1 METKNN
7 KKRTTFNV
15 ACYLKKSNVLKN
27 GEVPIYMRITVN
39 KQAVILSMQGSIL
52 PSLWSLTK
60 ERSKGKDRVAL
71 ELNHYIESVKSR
83 LYQIHRELEIAGKP
97 ITSQIIKDAYLG
109 KPSDSEEKGKT
120 LVEIHIEHNE
130 RCRKLLNVEYSLS
143 TIYKFDASL
152 KFLQLFMKQEF
163 DKNDIPLNQ
172 INADFIR
179 KYEMFLK
186 TERGC
191 GNNTAIKHLKIFKK
205 VILIALA
212 NDWIQKNP
220 FVTIKFK
227 QEEVYVEF
235 LTMEELEILIKK
247 EIPNRR
253 LSQVRDVF
261 VFCAFTGLAFID
273 VKGLQKEHLVKDNS
287 GNWWIRK
294 PRQKTNNMCNIP
306 LLKIPQMIL
315 EKYEDDKECLL
326 RGQLLPVPTNQKMNA
341 YLKEISD
348 ICLINKRLTTHCSR
362 HTFATSVA
370 LANRV
375 SMENVAKMLGHSST
389 RMTQHYAKVLDSSI
403 LRDMVKVDK
412 ALSFINSNNQAI

>member
-1 METKNN
+1 METKKD
-7 KKRTTFNV
+7 KKRSTFNLM
-15 ACYLKKSNVLKN
+15 CYLKKDKLSKS
-27 GEVPIYMRITVN
+27 GEAPICMRITVN
-39 KQAVILSMQGSIL
+39 KQSVFLGLQGKVL
-52 PSLWSLTK
+52 PNLWNQAK
-60 ERSKGKDRVAL
+60 ERSNGKDRTAL
-71 ELNHYIESVKSR
+71 ELNHYIESAKSR
-83 LYQIHRELEIAGKP
+83 LFQIHRELEIDGKS
-97 ITSQIIKDAYLG
+97 ITAQIIKDIYLG
-109 KPSDSEEKGKT
+109 KQTDSDEKEKT

-163 DKNDIPLNQ
+163 DKNDVPLNQ

-247 EIPNRR
+247 EMPNRR

-315 EKYEDDKECLL
+315 AKYEDDKECLL

-348 ICLINKRLTTHCSR
+348 ICVINKRLTTHCSR

-403 LRDMVKVDK
+403 LRDMAKVDK